1 MRPAILQTSP
11 AAPVRRLTR
20 WLTLAALLAG
30 MPVSV
35 ALAQTQTQAQTDATP
50 TDDPFAKHQLRFE
63 VAADVAFEAWNFN
76 DSHEDLSGATAGVS
90 YGLGHGLVFKA
101 DQRTRYVAQLGQNS
115 LLMGVT
121 MGLRARIHQGAK
133 VTAFIEMDVGASY
146 ATVATPPNGTRF
158 NWLAIGGPGIL
169 VRLTPRMQL
178 AGTVMVTHVSNGNI
192 TGVLGRNP
200 DTEAIGP
207 AIGLLIGF

>member
-1 MRPAILQTSP
+1 MRPAILPASP
-11 AAPVRRLTR
+11 AAPVRCLTR

-35 ALAQTQTQAQTDATP
+35 ALAQTQAPAQTDATT
-50 TDDPFAKHQLRFE
+50 TDDPFAKRQLHFE
-63 VAADVAFEAWNFN
+63 IAADAAFEAWNFN
-76 DSHEDLSGATAGVS
+76 DSHEDLFGATAGVS
-90 YGLGHGLVFKA
+90 YGLGHGLAFKA
-101 DQRTRYVAQLGQNS
+101 DQRTRYVAQRGPNS

-121 MGLRARIHQGAK
+121 MGLRIRLRQGAR
-133 VTAFIEMDVGASY
+133 VTAFIEMGVGASY

-158 NWLAIGGPGIL
+158 NWLAIGGPGML
-169 VRLTPRMQL
+169 LRLTPRMQL
-178 AGTVMVTHVSNGNI
+178 TGTVMVTHVSNGNI

-207 AIGLLIGF
+207 AVGLLIGF